1 MAAFPILVTTR
12 RREPGKR
19 WLPAVAWVFAACIWA
34 PPSSAQGED
43 EAAARALF
51 AEGRRLV
58 QEGQYSL
65 ACSQFEAATKLF
77 TSAGLLVN
85 LADCY
90 EKVGRTADAR
100 VTFGAAA
107 RVAARTNRP
116 DIALEATSRQGRL
129 GVQVPSAPSP
139 NVNLPHRLE
148 VQTPSAAPMAQA
160 ERAARALFVEGRR
173 LAGGGQ
179 FALACEKFEEARTLY
194 SSAGVLANLA
204 DCYEKIGRTASAW
217 KAFGEAFV
225 IASRMGR
232 AQDAAAAQRRQELLE
247 PRLGR
252 LTIRA
257 SHAVDGLTVTL
268 DGSDVPRDNWRTTIP
283 VDSGMHEIRAQAP
296 GYEPWSASVSA
307 SQGQTV
313 PADVPE
319 LRAIGQALTSKASE
333 GVTAAD
339 SAPAAVQVVAP
350 GAPAGV
356 PRVPEQPQDEG
367 LGAEWAWVHA
377 DVGGAYANLTSLD
390 ASSLSLQKTA
400 TGGMALSMGAGVR
413 LAFLTLG
420 ANVRD
425 LQLSDFNLWE
435 IDAEAGLHVRIDRV
449 DPYFGIRG
457 GYALVDSVSSDA
469 ARATAGTS
477 QSGATGFNAG
487 VLLGVDYYFSHW
499 VSVGVDANPEFLF
512 LKRPPLPLPAG
523 SPVSLTPDQ
532 QALYQQS
539 GSSIG
544 FGFAAAARLGVHF

>member
-1 MAAFPILVTTR
+1 L
-12 RREPGKR
+12 
-19 WLPAVAWVFAACIWA
+19 
-34 PPSSAQGED
+34 SAQGQD

-51 AEGRRLV
+51 AEGRRLA
-58 QEGQYSL
+58 QEGQYPL
-65 ACSQFEAATKLF
+65 ACTQFEAATKLF
-77 TSAGLLVN
+77 LSAGVLVN

-90 EKVGRTADAR
+90 EKVGRTEDAR

-107 RVAARTNRP
+107 RVAARTNRRE
-116 DIALEATSRQGRL
+116 IAVEATSRQGRL
-129 GVQVPSAPSP
+129 GAQVPSDPSP
-139 NVNLPHRLE
+139 NVDLP
-148 VQTPSAAPMAQA
+148 QQQPPASTPRAVEMSDG
-160 ERAARALFVEGRR
+160 ERAARALFVEGRQ
-173 LAGGGQ
+173 LAGNGQ
-179 FALACEKFEEARTLY
+179 FALACQKFEAARARY
-194 SSAGVLANLA
+194 SSAGVLVNLG

-217 KAFGEAFV
+217 KAFGEAV
-225 IASRMGR
+225 VSATRMGR
-232 AQDAAAAQRRQELLE
+232 AQDAAVAQRREELLE

-257 SHAVDGLTVTL
+257 SRPVDGLTVTL
-268 DGSDVPRDNWRTTIP
+268 DGGEVPRDNWRTSIP

-296 GYEPWSASVSA
+296 GYEPWSASVDA
-307 SQGQTV
+307 PQGQTV

-319 LRAIGQALTSKASE
+319 LRATAQALLSKANE

-339 SAPAAVQVVAP
+339 SAAAVQVVAP
-350 GAPAGV
+350 GAQAEV
-356 PRVPEQPQDEG
+356 PRVPEQPHDEG
-367 LGAEWAWVHA
+367 LGAEWAWMHA
-377 DVGGAYANLTSLD
+377 DVGGAFANLTSLD
-390 ASSLSLQKTA
+390 ASNLSLQKTS

-435 IDAEAGLHVRIDRV
+435 IDAEAGLHARIDHV

-457 GYALVDSVSSDA
+457 GYAFVDSVSSDG

-477 QSGATGFNAG
+477 QSGASGFNVG

-532 QALYQQS
+532 QSLYQQS